1 MAKDYIKAID
11 GMNLILKVI
20 LFFFIGNI
28 LGGIYRICKG
38 KLIFGVIWFFLPV
51 LGGVLDIVGILLDGK
66 PKFFV

>member
-11 GMNLILKVI
+11 GMNLILKLI
-20 LFFFIGNI
+20 LFLFIGNI

-38 KLIFGVIWFFLPV
+38 RLIVGIIWFFLPF
-51 LGGVLDIVGILLDGK
+51 LGGILDVLGILLDGK